1 MGKICSCFFETNCGM
16 LCDQNSLVSSGS
28 LDAFKVFYGTNLNL
42 LSMEEIL
49 VHGYT
54 DQTTRMMH

>member
-1 MGKICSCFFETNCGM
+1 MGKICWYFFETNCGM

-54 DQTTRMMH
+54 D